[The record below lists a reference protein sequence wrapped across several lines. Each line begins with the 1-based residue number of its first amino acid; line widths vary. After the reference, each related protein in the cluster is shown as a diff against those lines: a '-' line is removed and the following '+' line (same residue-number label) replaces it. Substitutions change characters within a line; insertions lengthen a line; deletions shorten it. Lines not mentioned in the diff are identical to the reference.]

1 VSGSAPPETLDQP
14 ASASAEPTDAA
25 EQPARGEA
33 QESPTPST
41 GATVPTTTPART
53 GSDQRDT
60 RTTRAISPC
69 GVPKLVSCLQI
80 GDFSEAHRVFG
91 CGVPKPGSR
100 RLTCR
105 TCRRNRIL
113 APHSWTK
120 RPFLTCSR
128 YETALAELHQTR
140 DRSVADLIRRM
151 ERHRAEVIAALPSS
165 TCPARTTAT
174 VKCGEPGS
182 AELGP
187 TPTGASAVKPDPLA
201 RLSRSSGTA
210 AGRVEIR
217 DWARCPSGFLI
228 GNPNRLSE
236 QVRLRRHTRGGSDR
250 DCVGQPAGRARSWS
264 SPSPGPSACL
274 RTAFSTRG
282 VWRPRRMR
290 RSRRSARLRWRG
302 WLCGQGRLV
311 AVSAVTAA
319 VGALQ
324 KRPNQVDRGGED
336 NHRRL

>member
-1 VSGSAPPETLDQP
+1 
-14 ASASAEPTDAA
+14 
-25 EQPARGEA
+25 
-33 QESPTPST
+33 
-41 GATVPTTTPART
+41 
-53 GSDQRDT
+53 
-60 RTTRAISPC
+60 
-69 GVPKLVSCLQI
+69 
-80 GDFSEAHRVFG
+80 
-91 CGVPKPGSR
+91 
-100 RLTCR
+100 
-105 TCRRNRIL
+105 
-113 APHSWTK
+113 
-120 RPFLTCSR
+120 
-128 YETALAELHQTR
+128 
-140 DRSVADLIRRM
+140 M

-264 SPSPGPSACL
+264 SPSPGAFCLSEDSLLYSWRLASSKNAPEPSLSSVALARMAVRARAAGRRQFPNGCG
-274 RTAFSTRG
+274 RRAPETAES
-282 VWRPRRMR
+282 
-290 RSRRSARLRWRG
+290 
-302 WLCGQGRLV
+302 GRL
-311 AVSAVTAA
+311 A
-319 VGALQ
+319 
-324 KRPNQVDRGGED
+324 RG
-336 NHRRL
+336 R